1 MVLNAWLTGSY
12 AADLA
17 FCPLLLHG
25 HNFWIHGDDGV
36 VMPLM
41 TKDDEDCSGD
51 AQAYSSH
58 ACGGIAT
65 SIVLDNA

>member
-1 MVLNAWLTGSY
+1 MPGSLVRMLQISRSALY
-12 AADLA
+12 LCMGTIFGIQKA
-17 FCPLLLHG
+17 
-25 HNFWIHGDDGV
+25 DGV
-36 VMPLM
+36 VMVLM